1 MFIEF
6 VAYSSSVKARRTTGA
21 ERTMLNKAAKKRENN
36 AKRAISIIEAGLGRT
51 GKESARLEVKGV
63 VLQKKVAKAT
73 TSSHA

>member
-1 MFIEF
+1 
-6 VAYSSSVKARRTTGA
+6 
-21 ERTMLNKAAKKRENN
+21 MLNKAAKKRENN
-36 AKRAISIIEAGLGRT
+36 AKRAISVIEAGLGRT